1 MFENYKNKE
10 KSYSLNIGV
19 DSVPAKKK
27 VALVCCSNGLP
38 MKMEP
43 QIQEL
48 VRYLRDMEL
57 EPVLSP
63 YIYTTDAVEAG
74 TACQRA
80 DILMEYYRDPEI
92 TEIYDISGGD
102 IANEI
107 LPYLDY
113 DIIANSD
120 KIFWGYSDL
129 TTILNAIYTKTGR
142 PSVLYQVRNLLC
154 EECELSTLFHFDY
167 DWIQGKPKQDTP
179 LCGIVV
185 GGNIR
190 CLLKLAGTSYWPD
203 MADKIL
209 LLEARSGGLA
219 QMTTY
224 LSQLWQMGAFG
235 QIKGIL
241 LGTFTQMEREQMVP
255 DLVELV
261 RRFAGEQ
268 IPIAQTTGIGHG
280 RDSKAIVIGEQICLG

>member
-1 MFENYKNKE
+1 MSENYRNKE

-19 DSVPAKKK
+19 DSIPAKKK

-38 MKMEP
+38 MQVEH

-48 VRYLRDMEL
+48 VGYLRDMEL
-57 EPVLSP
+57 DSVLSP
-63 YIYTTDAVEAG
+63 YIYATDTVEAG
-74 TACQRA
+74 TARQRA

-92 TEIYDISGGD
+92 TAICDISGGD

-107 LPYLDY
+107 LPHLDY
-113 DIIANSD
+113 DIIANSN
-120 KIFWGYSDL
+120 KMFWGYSDL

-142 PSVLYQVRNLLC
+142 PSVLYQVRNLLRK
-154 EECELSTLFHFDY
+154 ECELSTLFHFDY
-167 DWIQGKPKQDTP
+167 EWIQGKPKQDSP
-179 LCGIVV
+179 LGGIVV

-190 CLLKLAGTSYWPD
+190 CLLKLAGTPYWPD

-209 LLEARSGGLA
+209 LLEARSGGVA

-224 LSQLWQMGAFG
+224 LSQLRQMGVFG

-241 LGTFTQMEREQMVP
+241 LGTFTQMEREQMTP
-255 DLVELV
+255 DIVTLV

-268 IPIAQTTGIGHG
+268 MPIAQTAWIGHG
-280 RDSKAIVIGEQICLG
+280 GDSKAIVIGDRIHLE